1 MAINIINNLLNQS
14 ILPIIVGGTHYYMES
29 LLFHKD
35 NTSLTTNDLQTTT
48 TTTIPT
54 TTATASLPLPSVVIN
69 NNNNNEEEEEKS
81 LHSKL
86 QEIDSELASTLH
98 PNDTRRIKKVL
109 QQLNQ
114 EVMTHLIE
122 IFFLSF

>member
-35 NTSLTTNDLQTTT
+35 NTSLTTNDLQTT
-48 TTTIPT
+48 T

-114 EVMTHLIE
+114 ELMTHLIE